1 MNLWFVLFKKECLE
15 MVRNFKVIWVP
26 LTFLFLGAIDPLTA
40 YYMPKII
47 DALGGLPEGTVIE
60 IPLPSPGESL
70 LMSVGQFDTLGVLII
85 ALMLMGTVAGERKS
99 GVAEMVLVKPVPVGF
114 YISAKWAAAFILVWL
129 SYFAGMLASWYY
141 TGILFGWIPFGE
153 FLACFFIYGLWL
165 TFVMTMTIFY
175 SSLLK
180 SPGLAGFL
188 SIATAVVLGFVSS
201 GFSHWI
207 KWSPALLKTYA
218 GEYLLK
224 SALPDATVPALLVTA
239 GAIIALLIFSS
250 AVFRKKELAG

>member
-1 MNLWFVLFKKECLE
+1 E
-15 MVRNFKVIWVP
+15 MARNFKVIWVP

-114 YISAKWAAAFILVWL
+114 YISAK
-129 SYFAGMLASWYY
+129 
-141 TGILFGWIPFGE
+141 
-153 FLACFFIYGLWL
+153 
-165 TFVMTMTIFY
+165 
-175 SSLLK
+175 
-180 SPGLAGFL
+180 
-188 SIATAVVLGFVSS
+188 
-201 GFSHWI
+201 
-207 KWSPALLKTYA
+207 
-218 GEYLLK
+218 
-224 SALPDATVPALLVTA
+224 
-239 GAIIALLIFSS
+239 
-250 AVFRKKELAG
+250 